1 MKKILILT
9 LVLAFSFYSI
19 ISHAQKRVEG
29 TIVFLELNNHSE
41 KLKDITGWYHNRG
54 IDKWV
59 ENKNLIYYRPYTLPC
74 QLKQNVSWVQMAT
87 TTYENTKYYVL
98 LYERKD
104 GEYYMDKLTE
114 DSKTEEYWR
123 DCRKTHFFV
132 MTELQYKEFKNQI
145 NAKTGQSQ
153 PITGYVG
160 GFIEDYY
167 NTVGIEYSCDQR
179 SLCSEITKELKKPN
193 YPGSKDCFTYN
204 SQVVDGIEVVRFR
217 VPEFISSSK
226 KDSESLNKKMQ
237 KDGYFEVDFNDFK
250 KIFIDEYAASKLDSL
265 MVK

>member
-104 GEYYMDKLTE
+104 GEYYMDTLTE

-167 NTVGIEYSCDQR
+167 NTVGIEYSCD
-179 SLCSEITKELKKPN
+179 
-193 YPGSKDCFTYN
+193 
-204 SQVVDGIEVVRFR
+204 
-217 VPEFISSSK
+217 
-226 KDSESLNKKMQ
+226 
-237 KDGYFEVDFNDFK
+237 
-250 KIFIDEYAASKLDSL
+250 
-265 MVK
+265 